1 MYNCS
6 YCNYESNYKYNTERH
21 MQTQHK
27 KKSTPSAQHVLGTGN
42 AQDNQTVSIQEYN
55 KIIEETYKWKD
66 AYERN
71 QEFRIEDGEYFMQHI
86 TNLENLLDLHNI
98 NYTKYNM

>member
-27 KKSTPSAQHVLGTGN
+27 KESTPSAQHVLGTGK

-55 KIIEETYKWKD
+55 NIVEETYKWKD
-66 AYERN
+66 AYEGKKQANIMKDNAVKIRDI
-71 QEFRIEDGEYFMQHI
+71 Q
-86 TNLENLLDLHNI
+86 LLKLN
-98 NYTKYNM
+98 NKLLSET